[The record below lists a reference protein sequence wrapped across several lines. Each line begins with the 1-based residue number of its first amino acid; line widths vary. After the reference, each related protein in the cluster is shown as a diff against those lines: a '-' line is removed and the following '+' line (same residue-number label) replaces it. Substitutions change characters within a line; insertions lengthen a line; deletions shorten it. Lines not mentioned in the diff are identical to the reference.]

1 MQPDGAFWRNEP
13 RHPRREFGT
22 KLSRRVARPVTAK
35 WHAGLRLEEQLPVF
49 KVSLYVHR
57 LLYTRALAAKDPG
70 LLLP

>member
-1 MQPDGAFWRNEP
+1 MGHFGGTNPDI
-13 RHPRREFGT
+13 PRREFGT
-22 KLSRRVARPVTAK
+22 KLSRRVADRPVTAK

-57 LLYTRALAAKDPG
+57 LLYTRALVAKDPG